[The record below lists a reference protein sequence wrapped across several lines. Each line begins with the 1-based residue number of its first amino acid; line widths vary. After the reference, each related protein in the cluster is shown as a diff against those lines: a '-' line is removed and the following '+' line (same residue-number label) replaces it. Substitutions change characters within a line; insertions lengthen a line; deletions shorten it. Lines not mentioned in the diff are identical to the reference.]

1 MTNVL
6 ACYQLLEL
14 NVISAQDLAPV
25 GRSMR
30 TYAVAWIDP
39 DRKLST
45 RVDSH
50 GGTNPAWNDKFVFRV
65 DEDFLYDEESAITI
79 DIYALH
85 WFRDIHV
92 GTAHVLPGDIFPQP
106 SQPNRNANKPMGL
119 RFMGLQVERPS
130 GRPKGIL
137 NVGAAIID
145 SSKRSMP
152 LYTHDPPTVG
162 YSHDDHNQLRHQ
174 TKPEIRRT
182 KSASSSMLG
191 SEAIAPQYQAKAK
204 KGKPSSQV
212 TSSEISTKSKR
223 KASSSMLSAS
233 FSKATPRK
241 GKLGKKETKITS
253 HDSPNNFNVDYHVKS
268 TPNREFQNSSTL
280 REFQNSP
287 ARKFQNS
294 PIIPEFQN
302 SPGEFQNSPIKRE
315 SHNSPAKREFQNSP
329 MREFQNTPI
338 KREFQNSP
346 MREFQ
351 NSPAKREFQNSP
363 MREFQNSPI
372 KREFQNS
379 PMREFQNSPTKREFQ
394 NTPVKREFQNS
405 PMREFQNAPIKREF
419 QDSPM
424 REFQNSPTMTRTYN
438 NNDNA
443 YKGGVRATP
452 LRTFVV
458 TNAALEYGT
467 PYRSNLGRRP
477 MMTNSELGPSASEVA
492 AIMARIPMEEEN
504 SEVEGWSF
512 DESVEGSHPKVN
524 RWKAELSPEYDD
536 GERSNLSASS
546 KKGKHSR
553 KQADGGLFSCFSVIC
568 GVECSIVC
576 GGGAGKKS
584 RRRRVES
591 VVDNESFL

>member
-241 GKLGKKETKITS
+241 GKL
-253 HDSPNNFNVDYHVKS
+253 
-268 TPNREFQNSSTL
+268 
-280 REFQNSP
+280 
-287 ARKFQNS
+287 
-294 PIIPEFQN
+294 
-302 SPGEFQNSPIKRE
+302 
-315 SHNSPAKREFQNSP
+315 
-329 MREFQNTPI
+329 
-338 KREFQNSP
+338 
-346 MREFQ
+346 
-351 NSPAKREFQNSP
+351 
-363 MREFQNSPI
+363 
-372 KREFQNS
+372 
-379 PMREFQNSPTKREFQ
+379 
-394 NTPVKREFQNS
+394 VKREFQNS